1 MAAQHYQGG
10 CHCGAV
16 AYEADIDLGQGT
28 IRCNCTL
35 CSKTRAWFAFI
46 PAGNFSLRKGEDA
59 LLDYRW
65 TPPGKAEPNITYH
78 SCSTCGLRTHAEG
91 KGPDGSA
98 MAAVFV
104 ATLEGADPD
113 ELAKSVRYVDGLHG
127 QFNKPPE
134 HTDAL

>member
-1 MAAQHYQGG
+1 MSEQHYDGG

-16 AYEADIDLGQGT
+16 RYEADLGQGT
-28 IRCNCTL
+28 LRCNCTL

-46 PAGNFSLRKGEDA
+46 PADKFALKSGGES

-65 TPPGKAEPNITYH
+65 KPPSKPAPNITYH
-78 SCSTCGLRTHAEG
+78 SCSTCGVRTHAEG

-104 ATLEGADPD
+104 ATLESADPNL
-113 ELAKSVRYVDGLHG
+113 LAKSVRYVDGLHE
-127 QFNKPPE
+127 QFDRSPE

>member
-1 MAAQHYQGG
+1 MAEKHYEGG

-16 AYEADIDLGQGT
+16 RYEADIDLGQGT

-78 SCSTCGLRTHAEG
+78 SCSTCGVRTHAEG

-127 QFNKPPE
+127 QFKQPPE

>member
-1 MAAQHYQGG
+1 MAEQHFEGG

-16 AYEADIDLGQGT
+16 RYEAEIDFGKGT
-28 IRCNCTL
+28 LRCNCSL
-35 CSKTRAWFAFI
+35 CAKTRAWFAFV
-46 PAGNFSLRKGEDA
+46 PADNFSLKNGADS

-65 TPPGKAEPNITYH
+65 KPPSKPSPNITYH
-78 SCSTCGLRTHAEG
+78 FCRTCGVRTHAEG

-113 ELAKSVRYVDGLHG
+113 ELAKSVRYVDGLHE
-127 QFNKPPE
+127 QFTQEPE